1 MANTKI
7 PAELSSTP
15 SISDSGNAT
24 AITIDSSERVLI
36 GTDSGDS
43 FNADSMLR
51 LQRTGDRVFQQ
62 FKTDADQNSG
72 ILFGDVDDDV
82 ECAIEYE
89 PANKALTFSTGN
101 NTEAIRINESGTIG
115 IGTSSPTSYA
125 NSQKTLVIEDSTSP
139 AIAWS
144 DTGQTRDWFAIA
156 QGSGLYFNYGDGGGS
171 GSASNVTSVLVL
183 DNGGNVGIG
192 TDSPATQAGFGTPLL
207 EVRGSSGGTLLSTN
221 STTGGEAVFSNFS
234 TGLHI
239 AMAGAATAST
249 GNQILFRTGN
259 TNSNYNSTIR
269 MTITSGGNIGAPSGT
284 NIYNASDARLKQN
297 INSLSDS
304 LNIINNLN
312 PVSFNWVDNFEDSEK
327 NKTLYGFVAQEV
339 QDVFPDAVEDFSGGE
354 DIELNGETIEN
365 PLAVREKFIVP
376 LLVKA
381 IQEQQTIIENLKA
394 RIETL
399 EG

>member
-125 NSQKTLVIEDSTSP
+125 NSQKTLVIEDTTSP

>member
-15 SISDSGNAT
+15 SISDSGDAT

-125 NSQKTLVIEDSTSP
+125 NSQKTLVIEDTTSP